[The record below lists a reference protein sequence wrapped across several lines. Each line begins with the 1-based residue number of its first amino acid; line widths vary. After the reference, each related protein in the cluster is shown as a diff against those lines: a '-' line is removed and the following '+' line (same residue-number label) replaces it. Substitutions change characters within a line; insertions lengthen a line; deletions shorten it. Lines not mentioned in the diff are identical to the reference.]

1 MTIQTLTHAQIQPSV
16 LNPRKVFNDT
26 TIEELAQSI
35 KTDGLLQNL
44 VVSETQRQKQEAQY
58 SCRGTPLSR
67 FIIPD

>member
-44 VVSETQRQKQEAQY
+44 VVLKPKGKSK
-58 SCRGTPLSR
+58 L
-67 FIIPD
+67 ID